1 MSVCCYF
8 AFFFMSGYKYRQSR
22 AALKRLVSMFSLQAQ
37 CRRSR
42 LEEFRGSYYKQF
54 NKIGEYGAF
63 DSGKKW
69 IGQED
74 NIPQRLCGVFCRM
87 N

>member
-1 MSVCCYF
+1 MSP
-8 AFFFMSGYKYRQSR
+8 YKHS
-22 AALKRLVSMFSLQAQ
+22 ALF
-37 CRRSR
+37 RRSR